1 MPEES
6 VLLLMLHLCVR
17 NGRFTDRTP
26 IDNPRNEQFKN
37 NFAHKSAEIEA
48 TIRKLQEEI
57 ETVFKEGL
65 FADEWIDTFTKTGN
79 ITSLDRS
86 IVLSLVEKITIHEEN
101 RIEITFKYQDEYET
115 LCRIIE
121 TLPVSLKEV
130 GSNG

>member
-1 MPEES
+1 M
-6 VLLLMLHLCVR
+6 
-17 NGRFTDRTP
+17 
-26 IDNPRNEQFKN
+26 
-37 NFAHKSAEIEA
+37 
-48 TIRKLQEEI
+48 QEEI

-79 ITSLDRS
+79 ITSLDSS